1 MKKIFYLIAVAA
13 LLLQACAKSEAPAA
27 GGRTIAFQTASYA
40 TKLGIQGP
48 LFPTSE
54 SFGVFAWTE
63 GTTGPY
69 FMDNEVVSY
78 QEDELW
84 KTSTPYY
91 WPLDRTV
98 DFFCFYPAKMTE
110 LSVDKTKVTY
120 TAFDVEANQIDVMYA
135 DKDVA
140 FADHPEDV
148 PGSVSGY
155 TGVPAIFRHAL
166 AKLSIDVALAY
177 NHKEEADGTVTDWSV
192 SVNSARLQGVY
203 KKGGCELTLADT
215 PEIGLVPWVKPQGN
229 VWTNDGSVIEAKN
242 LLSAPVALT
251 AGESLNVVPEMFV
264 LPQALAAGQQKVTL
278 NVTIKTRRNGADFLS
293 ETFDVSADLLVPGIL
308 EAWQM
313 NHSLSYRLSV
323 NPTRSTGKDPSDPDK
338 PVDPSNPDL
347 KDARITFDPAVG
359 GWDMMNV
366 DAVINL

>member
-264 LPQALAAGQQKVTL
+264 LPQTLAARQQKVTL

-323 NPTRSTGKDPSDPDK
+323 NPTRSNGSDPTDPSK
-338 PVDPSNPDL
+338 PVDPSDPNL
-347 KDARITFDPAVG
+347 TNVTIMFDPAVN
-359 GWDMMNV
+359 GWDNV
-366 DAVINL
+366 DVDAALNL